1 MIESK
6 ALRLSYFWRWYIHN
20 QFEEAKRILA
30 RVPGVI
36 GYGIVDPKYRPSHC
50 PIPSCGKQF
59 QDEKILKK
67 HLKKK
72 HDA

>member
-36 GYGIVDPKYRPSHC
+36 DYGIVHPKYRPSHC

-59 QDEKILKK
+59 RDEKILKK